1 MATAVRAGMKR
12 VDEDKGAS
20 HERPPPPKKARIHA
34 TANPVKH
41 ALLRQYYPE
50 IVSLRHYLISKLPSA
65 SRLRR
70 KKIASIGSEEPR
82 SSADFRGDLERQLCH
97 LLDTT
102 VVGLQH
108 SQLPAADDN
117 VRREEWTKFSQRGD
131 ESYVTLSGGL
141 SDALFSQAEIV
152 DFVVW
157 LLFSQQ
163 GSNTTWPKHLLC
175 DGFRRNATHAATSA
189 IPGLLSM
196 YPNHH
201 VQALKKSPWPELLM
215 LLGKSGE
222 SIMIDLLVDGAMFT
236 PIQAGLD
243 NMYQL
248 SGVPLSELSPAQS
261 QLSKAL
267 LPGTVPQRPLSDIT
281 FVRSRMMYARA
292 ALNTRGL
299 VLFGFRHIRKALV
312 PTNACSLLTVI
323 ADVLNRCP
331 LPGMTVLGTV
341 ESGIPSKFEDSTR
354 KLLMYVFPRQFG
366 LHNVFSSEVDRRQT
380 TQKFQDYTLR
390 EDEIKSLYPRSGRS
404 GTDKPE
410 SLPKRLRGEVVRLIQ
425 RLQVRHARCS
435 YTELLRHY
443 CPSALDANAGQRRS
457 IQDQPGGQKTA
468 LGKRTSLSATQQTM
482 SKRSGLR
489 RKSGGKDYR
498 RSTQI
503 AQQPPQ
509 PTVTFE
515 TITDLATP
523 VAHVSAFCQAVL
535 AKLIP
540 DDFWGSGSSRRSNKQ
555 LVMTKV
561 HHFVKLRRFESL
573 SLSEV
578 ASGLKVTDIGWL
590 APPGLKS
597 QKTSLTDM
605 NKRLEILNEFL
616 YYVFDSLLI
625 PLLRSNFY
633 VTESSVHRYKLFFFR
648 HDIWRYVAE
657 PAMAELKA
665 TMFEEVKLDHA
676 RRILENRK
684 LGFSQVRLLPKQI
697 SMRPITNLRR
707 RAAPIGNK
715 KMLGLSINS
724 ILGPVYSAL
733 KLEKELDP
741 SKLGASMFSVPDV
754 YRRLNAFKNSLG
766 DTPGKLYFVKLDVK
780 AAFDTIPQ
788 DAVLKLMQD
797 VTTQDRYKLL
807 KHVEIKAGH
816 VGGVHK
822 PTRRWQAV
830 AICEHDKTPFLDRVE
845 SQLAPTKRH
854 TIFIDNV
861 MQRSEDRRKLLSLM
875 TTHIEQNLVKL
886 GKKYYRQKNGIP
898 QGSVLS
904 STLCNYFY
912 ADLELQHLSFLSGQD
927 CMLSR
932 LIDDFLLIT
941 TDVRKARRFVKVMH
955 KGFPD
960 YGVSISPAKTL
971 VNFEMEI
978 DGGSVARLPDGEKFP
993 YCGTLIDCKTL
1004 AIGKDRGHI
1013 KDTVTSNGLTVEFGY
1028 QSGHNFMR
1036 KTLNAFKIQ
1045 SHIMFYDTVHNSPR
1059 TVYSNLFESFTE
1071 TATKM
1076 LAYAKCL
1083 GPNQRPAPRMV
1094 IRTISKVIDVA
1105 WVLLTSKTRRAR
1117 FPDYRCELSKH
1128 QVAWLALH
1136 AVRKAVARKQSAYHD
1151 VLEWIAREI
1160 RKLQFKKEIRD
1171 VGMLQTFEDVAS

>member
-1 MATAVRAGMKR
+1 MPHGV
-12 VDEDKGAS
+12 
-20 HERPPPPKKARIHA
+20 
-34 TANPVKH
+34 
-41 ALLRQYYPE
+41 LLNLNQ
-50 IVSLRHYLISKLPSA
+50 S
-65 SRLRR
+65 
-70 KKIASIGSEEPR
+70 
-82 SSADFRGDLERQLCH
+82 F
-97 LLDTT
+97 
-102 VVGLQH
+102 
-108 SQLPAADDN
+108 
-117 VRREEWTKFSQRGD
+117 GD

-243 NMYQL
+243 N
-248 SGVPLSELSPAQS
+248 
-261 QLSKAL
+261 
-267 LPGTVPQRPLSDIT
+267 I
-281 FVRSRMMYARA
+281 SRMMYARA

-299 VLFGFRHIRKALV
+299 VLFGFRHIH
-312 PTNACSLLTVI
+312 
-323 ADVLNRCP
+323 VLNRCP
-331 LPGMTVLGTV
+331 LPGMTMLGTV

-390 EDEIKSLYPRSGRS
+390 EDEIKSLYPQSGRS
-404 GTDKPE
+404 GTDKPK

-425 RLQVRHARCS
+425 RL
-435 YTELLRHY
+435 
-443 CPSALDANAGQRRS
+443 
-457 IQDQPGGQKTA
+457 
-468 LGKRTSLSATQQTM
+468 
-482 SKRSGLR
+482 
-489 RKSGGKDYR
+489 
-498 RSTQI
+498 
-503 AQQPPQ
+503 Q

-657 PAMAELKA
+657 PAMAELKV

-955 KGFPD
+955 KGFPG
-960 YGVSISPAKTL
+960 YGVSVSPAKTL

-993 YCGTLIDCKTL
+993 YCGTLIDCETL

-1013 KDTVTSNGLTVEFGY
+1013 KDTVTSNGLTVEFGC

-1117 FPDYRCELSKH
+1117 FPDYR
-1128 QVAWLALH
+1128 
-1136 AVRKAVARKQSAYHD
+1136 KAVARKQSAYHD

>member
-299 VLFGFRHIRKALV
+299 VLFGFRHIH
-312 PTNACSLLTVI
+312 
-323 ADVLNRCP
+323 VLNRCP
-331 LPGMTVLGTV
+331 LPGMTMLGTV

-354 KLLMYVFPRQFG
+354 KLLM
-366 LHNVFSSEVDRRQT
+366 
-380 TQKFQDYTLR
+380 
-390 EDEIKSLYPRSGRS
+390 
-404 GTDKPE
+404 
-410 SLPKRLRGEVVRLIQ
+410 
-425 RLQVRHARCS
+425 
-435 YTELLRHY
+435 
-443 CPSALDANAGQRRS
+443 
-457 IQDQPGGQKTA
+457 
-468 LGKRTSLSATQQTM
+468 
-482 SKRSGLR
+482 SGLR

-733 KLEKELDP
+733 KLEKVSLPSWYEVKHRLTTQELDP

-1128 QVAWLALH
+1128 QVVWLALH